1 MISVDWY
8 PIADKICAH
17 FRKNVFVPSVG
28 PDFAEWLQAETGGR
42 IVYDEAC
49 YGAEDT
55 VIEFALD
62 QDYTLFLLKWS

>member
-1 MISVDWY
+1 MISVEWC

-17 FRKNVFVPSVG
+17 FRKNVFVPLVG
-28 PDFAEWLQAETGGR
+28 PDFNEWLQAETGGR
-42 IVYDEAC
+42 IVYNESC
-49 YGAEDT
+49 YRRKAT